1 MPTGVHRRRRERFLL
16 PQVSLVRVVGRILGV
31 DVEDREN
38 PDEIDHVWIRIHAG
52 DEVVVSVNT
61 SSKKNRLAGFDP
73 RIRVGLSRGTW
84 ADLPPQGA
92 ESCPANDYAEIE
104 ARVNVFYEHY
114 ERKPLEALLMDR
126 CARATLLE
134 VWGAPYHHRVH
145 GVHQIHSR
153 RASCAVPDDITG
165 RDGALK
171 FYFEPGQATEL
182 FLFKFC
188 GQP

>member
-1 MPTGVHRRRRERFLL
+1 MPTGVHRRKPERFLL
-16 PQVSLVRVVGRILGV
+16 PKVPLVRVVGRILGV
-31 DVEDREN
+31 DVEECEN

-52 DEVVVSVNT
+52 ADLIVSINT

-73 RIRVGLSRGTW
+73 RIRVGLNRGTC
-84 ADLPPQGA
+84 AKLPLQGV
-92 ESCPANDYAEIE
+92 EICPSNDYADIE
-104 ARVNVFYEHY
+104 ARANVYFEHY
-114 ERKPLEALLMDR
+114 ERGSLEDLLKDR
-126 CARATLLE
+126 CARACLLE
-134 VWGAPYHHRVH
+134 AWGAPYQRIQQ

-153 RASCAVPDDITG
+153 RASCAVPEDIRG

-171 FYFEPGQATEL
+171 FYYESGQATEL